1 MLQKGHIDCKR
12 KACLTPSLEARLG
25 VKPAYSDDDVGDS
38 LAELSIVLL
47 EPDGSGG
54 AVYLIPVHML
64 QHL

>member
-1 MLQKGHIDCKR
+1 M
-12 KACLTPSLEARLG
+12 TPSLEARLG